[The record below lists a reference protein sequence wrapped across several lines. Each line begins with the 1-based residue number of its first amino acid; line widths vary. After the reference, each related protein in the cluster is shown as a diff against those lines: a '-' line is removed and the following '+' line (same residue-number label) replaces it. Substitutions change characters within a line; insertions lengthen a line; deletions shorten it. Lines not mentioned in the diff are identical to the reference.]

1 MKRTWDKIMFGL
13 IKKIFIGWLTGLV
26 HGPNHTSAFC

>member
-13 IKKIFIGWLTGLV
+13 IKKILIGSLTGLV
-26 HGPNHTSAFC
+26 HGSNHASAFR